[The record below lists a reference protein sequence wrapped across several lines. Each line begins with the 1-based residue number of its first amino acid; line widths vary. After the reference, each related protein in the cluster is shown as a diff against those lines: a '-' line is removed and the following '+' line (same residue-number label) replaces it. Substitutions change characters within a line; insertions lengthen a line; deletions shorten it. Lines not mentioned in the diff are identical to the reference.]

1 MVKKKIKIA
10 VIIFAILSFILIV
23 SGNVYATNNLKI
35 VLDPGHG
42 GAQPGA
48 VNSGIQE
55 KDVTLKIARY
65 LKEELEK
72 YEGVTVYMTHNGLG
86 ANEDLEIFDRGVYP
100 RKINA
105 DLLVSLHINSSTNAN
120 VSGAEVYVTANT
132 SLPKY
137 NFESKKLGESILN
150 NIINLGI
157 KSNGVLTRL
166 IPTDTTDVYSD
177 GTRADYYGTIRYAMR
192 GTMIDQGVTSILEN
206 GKKVV
211 VDASASAN
219 VQNGEGIPSILV
231 EHCYISNSNDRS
243 KIDSD
248 EDIRELAKMDCAGIV
263 QHYGLKLKSDGTT
276 SSDST
281 GFKIDGD
288 KFITEANTT
297 LSKVKSIYSSATASN
312 ENLPTGSSITI
323 DGKTYTITK
332 LGDNNADG
340 VVDAIDLLVTKK
352 HLLEAI
358 KLTGEKWTA
367 SDLNKDGVV
376 DAVDLLMMKKHLLG
390 TNLIKL

>member
-1 MVKKKIKIA
+1 
-10 VIIFAILSFILIV
+10 
-23 SGNVYATNNLKI
+23 
-35 VLDPGHG
+35 
-42 GAQPGA
+42 
-48 VNSGIQE
+48 
-55 KDVTLKIARY
+55 
-65 LKEELEK
+65 
-72 YEGVTVYMTHNGLG
+72 
-86 ANEDLEIFDRGVYP
+86 
-100 RKINA
+100 
-105 DLLVSLHINSSTNAN
+105 
-120 VSGAEVYVTANT
+120 
-132 SLPKY
+132 
-137 NFESKKLGESILN
+137 
-150 NIINLGI
+150 
-157 KSNGVLTRL
+157 
-166 IPTDTTDVYSD
+166 
-177 GTRADYYGTIRYAMR
+177 
-192 GTMIDQGVTSILEN
+192 MIDQGVTSILEN

-358 KLTGEKWTA
+358 
-367 SDLNKDGVV
+367 N
-376 DAVDLLMMKKHLLG
+376 
-390 TNLIKL
+390 